1 MVDIGGALDIVCAVT
16 AIDLPEAPLIAEEA
30 FDHSVT
36 LLRAMG
42 ARELGDARALRIHT
56 PLPTLA
62 MSRWESRQPGFA
74 AASDAARRL
83 GFAPAIRPTGG
94 RAAAYDETCLVFD
107 LVVREDEG
115 IDPQP
120 LFAST
125 SARLASELADM
136 GVDARVGAVPGEY
149 CPGEYSINARGA
161 VKLIGTSQRAVRGA
175 RLLSG
180 VIALG
185 AVDHLLPVL
194 NAANTALGLDWD
206 PSTFGGLA
214 AEIGRVDRQ
223 TVVDALIAA
232 LAE

>member
-1 MVDIGGALDIVCAVT
+1 MTV
-16 AIDLPEAPLIAEEA
+16 IDLPTVPLAAEKA
-30 FDHSVT
+30 FEHSVI
-36 LLRAMG
+36 LLRAIG
-42 ARELGDARALRIHT
+42 SRERDDERVLRIHT

-62 MSRWESRQPGFA
+62 MSRWESRQPGFG

-83 GFAPAIRPTGG
+83 AFAPAIRPTGG
-94 RAAAYDETCLVFD
+94 RAAAYDESCLVFD
-107 LVVREDEG
+107 LVVREENG

-125 SARLASELADM
+125 SARLAGQLAAM
-136 GVDARVGAVPGEY
+136 GVDARVGAVAGEY

-180 VIALG
+180 VLALG
-185 AVDHLLPVL
+185 AVEHLLPVL
-194 NAANTALGLDWD
+194 NAANAALALDWD

-214 AEIGRVDRQ
+214 SEIGQVDRQ
-223 TVVDALIAA
+223 VVVDALIAA
-232 LAE
+232 LAD

>member
-1 MVDIGGALDIVCAVT
+1 MVAIEVLD
-16 AIDLPEAPLIAEEA
+16 APLAAEEA
-30 FDHSVT
+30 FEHSVA
-36 LLRAMG
+36 LLRAIG
-42 ARELGDARALRIHT
+42 SRERADERALRVHT

-62 MSRWESRQPGFA
+62 MSRWESRQPGYEH
-74 AASDAARRL
+74 ASRAARRF
-83 GFAPAIRPTGG
+83 GFTPAIRPTGG

-107 LVVREDEG
+107 LIVREADG

-120 LFAST
+120 LFAAT
-125 SARLASELADM
+125 SARLAAELAAM

-161 VKLIGTSQRAVRGA
+161 VKLIGTSQRSVRGA

-194 NAANTALGLDWD
+194 DTANTALGLEWD

-214 AEIGRVDRQ
+214 AEVGRVNRR
-223 TVVDALIAA
+223 TVADALIAA

>member
-1 MVDIGGALDIVCAVT
+1 MT
-16 AIDLPEAPLIAEEA
+16 TIDLPAVPLDAETA
-30 FDHSVT
+30 FAQSVV
-36 LLRAMG
+36 LLRAVG
-42 ARELGDARALRIHT
+42 SRERDDERVLRIHT

-62 MSRWESRQPGFA
+62 MSRWESRQPGYE
-74 AASDAARRL
+74 AASAAARRL

-107 LVVREDEG
+107 LVVREGEG

-125 SARLASELADM
+125 SARLADQLAAL

-161 VKLIGTSQRAVRGA
+161 VKLIGTSQRSVRGA

-180 VIALG
+180 VIALS
-185 AVDHLLPVL
+185 ATDHLLPVL
-194 NAANTALGLDWD
+194 SAANSALGLDWD

-214 AEIGRVDRQ
+214 GEIGPVDRQ
-223 TVVDALIAA
+223 IVVDALVAA
-232 LAE
+232 LAD

>member
-1 MVDIGGALDIVCAVT
+1 MST
-16 AIDLPEAPLIAEEA
+16 IDLPDAPLDAEQA
-30 FDHSVT
+30 FEHSVA
-36 LLRAMG
+36 LMRAIG
-42 ARELGDARALRIHT
+42 SREVDHERALRIHT

-62 MSRWESRQPGFA
+62 MSRWESRQAGFE
-74 AASDAARRL
+74 AASGAARRL
-83 GFAPAIRPTGG
+83 GFTPAIRPTGG
-94 RAAAYDETCLVFD
+94 RAAAYDQTCVVFD
-107 LVVREDEG
+107 LIVREDEG

-125 SARLASELADM
+125 SARLADELAAM
-136 GVDARVGAVPGEY
+136 GIDARVGAVPGEY

-161 VKLIGTSQRAVRGA
+161 VKLIGTSQRSVRGA

-194 NAANTALGLDWD
+194 NAANAALGLDWD

-214 AEIGRVDRQ
+214 GEIGPVDRQ